1 MSSQQHLKD
10 QIIRATDLEAQ
21 LAALPPKASEEKASR
36 IRIQLCEV
44 LSDVI
49 LTDPHFALRKDCTG
63 RLWRNCFYARIGE
76 LRSRIARERRKTGQ
90 ATKLEQSLKVFL
102 KEAIVLYK
110 YIVNNYETKLL
121 PPSQMSQD
129 EGSQQDSIAN
139 TKTQEG
145 VVPGLHRILIHLGD
159 LHRYSTNYS
168 LAEKAYDR
176 ASRLAPGKGNP
187 YNQLAVVA
195 QLKDPSAPLSC
206 VALYYY
212 ARALLAS
219 HDPFETSKANLA
231 RLLENNRAYLQTSS
245 EEALLAATNNTGPER
260 VRAQKSIQSRLFLA
274 RFVDLHY
281 DFFRGKEDCRKS
293 ITEEELVDKMQV
305 IFKKF
310 ESMLKEW
317 AFGDALLSK
326 MVAINAFSIKWASK
340 SNGDVAL
347 ARAFFLRF
355 GAALAE
361 RLDLGLRKTTEKK
374 PPSVRLL
381 LPLIILCDYV
391 STWNEPPE
399 KEALGKQA
407 SQFCADARK
416 MYWTKIAG
424 VATQLSPLR
433 DSSDLQE
440 ATCFVSTGMRLKEY
454 DSLVGF
460 SPFDSFVKSSDVY
473 VSVDEAIRVLEL
485 RASTSTQEL
494 TGPEENGIKLKR
506 FFEIVETMV
515 EKEHLSCAPGGQYCV
530 GLAEIEDD
538 GIVDDDNAIM
548 EDDKI
553 LESENAKPVEK
564 SSDMLA
570 GTTLPRSSSKEG
582 PTLVYKPSESGVGP
596 ALLVPEAL
604 LLSTSREA
612 LPTDE
617 QDKHDSTEELL
628 KECRQDPLENVL
640 LSRAVAT
647 TDPVAKVLLEER
659 PAAAP
664 PAQLGPPPGILPPPG
679 FGVGAAPGF
688 SVPAQQPTSVAGLDW
703 YPSFPLAAD
712 QSAMLSRAPN
722 YSQTP
727 PGFSHEDTVLQMLR
741 GSDANSANPFLMLP
755 TQGAVAPGLF
765 PSQSSFSEFMD
776 HDMDGESLL
785 DTSLLN
791 SMLMDD
797 KNSQP
802 RSNNPFL
809 T

>member
-1 MSSQQHLKD
+1 MSSQQLLKN

-49 LTDPHFALRKDCTG
+49 LTDPQFALRKDCTG

-76 LRSRIARERRKTGQ
+76 LRSRIAREKRKKGE
-90 ATKLEQSLKVFL
+90 ATKLDLSLKVFL
-102 KEAIVLYK
+102 KEAIALYK
-110 YIVNNYETKLL
+110 YFVDNYETKLL
-121 PPSQMSQD
+121 PPLQSSQEED
-129 EGSQQDSIAN
+129 SQQVSIAN
-139 TKTQEG
+139 TKAQEG

-159 LHRYSTNYS
+159 LYRYSTNYS

-176 ASRLAPGKGNP
+176 ASKLAPGKGNP

-206 VALYYY
+206 MALFFY

-231 RLLENNRAYLQTSS
+231 RLLETNRAYLQTTS
-245 EEALLAATNNTGPER
+245 EDALLAATNKTGPER
-260 VRAQKSIQSRLFLA
+260 VRAQKTIQSRLFLA

-305 IFKKF
+305 ILTEF
-310 ESMLKEW
+310 ESLLKEW

-347 ARAFFLRF
+347 ARAFLLQF
-355 GAALAE
+355 GAVLTE
-361 RLDLGLRKTTEKK
+361 RLELGLRKT
-374 PPSVRLL
+374 SVRLL

-391 STWNEPPE
+391 STWDEPS
-399 KEALGKQA
+399 KNAVLGKQA
-407 SQFCADARK
+407 SQFCADAFK
-416 MYWTKIAG
+416 MYWNKITG
-424 VATQLSPLR
+424 VATHLSPLR
-433 DSSDLQE
+433 DSSDLQV

-460 SPFDSFVKSSDVY
+460 SPFDSFVKPSDVY

-485 RASTSTQEL
+485 RISTPTQEL
-494 TGPEENGIKLKR
+494 TGLEENAIKLKR
-506 FFEIVETMV
+506 FFEIVDAMV
-515 EKEHLSCAPGGQYCV
+515 EKDHLSCAAGGQDLV

-538 GIVDDDNAIM
+538 GIVDDDNAM
-548 EDDKI
+548 MDDDEI

-564 SSDMLA
+564 SSDVLDR
-570 GTTLPRSSSKEG
+570 TTLPRPSPKEG
-582 PTLVYKPSESGVGP
+582 PTLVYKPSESGAGP
-596 ALLVPEAL
+596 ALLVPGAL
-604 LLSTSREA
+604 LLSTSQEA
-612 LPTDE
+612 PPTDE
-617 QDKHDSTEELL
+617 QDKHGSAFTSSEELL
-628 KECRQDPLENVL
+628 KECRQDPLENL
-640 LSRAVAT
+640 LFSRTVAT
-647 TDPVAKVLLEER
+647 TDSVSNVLLEER

-688 SVPAQQPTSVAGLDW
+688 SVPAPQPTPMAGFDL
-703 YPSFPLAAD
+703 YPSFTPPPPR
-712 QSAMLSRAPN
+712 QSSLLSGIPN

-727 PGFSHEDTVLQMLR
+727 PGFSHADTVLQMLR
-741 GSDANSANPFLMLP
+741 GSTVNTANPFLMPP
-755 TQGAVAPGLF
+755 TQGAAAPGLF
-765 PSQSSFSEFMD
+765 PSQSSFSEFVD
-776 HDMDGESLL
+776 HDMDGEFLL
-785 DTSLLN
+785 DSSLLN
-791 SMLMDD
+791 SMLMDEN
-797 KNSQP
+797 NSQP
-802 RSNNPFL
+802 RSKNPFL